1 VSPFVLIDL
10 IGSAGVGRSDAAG
23 AIIPQFCYSLALP
36 SQFGSSLRQHG
47 IFYSMV
53 AGF

>member
-23 AIIPQFCYSLALP
+23 AIIPQFCFSLARTSRSTMTITYTFVIELKT
-36 SQFGSSLRQHG
+36 H
-47 IFYSMV
+47 I
-53 AGF
+53 